1 MLSNVSYLRET
12 LEGHAPADN
21 RMLLIPGLSAVLD
34 RQLISLFW
42 GKYVPV
48 DYVVQGGSP
57 CIWMEQII
65 ALPVLGET
73 LQLSLKA
80 LAMTR
85 IAWIN
90 NDDSMALQGNVIYGR
105 ALQSVQRSLWREN
118 MAMHDDVFVAG
129 YICAVYEASFCALLL
144 PLDRLTLT
152 SL

>member
-1 MLSNVSYLRET
+1 MLSNVSYLREA
-12 LEGHAPADN
+12 LEERAPADH
-21 RMLLIPGLSAVLD
+21 RMLLVPSVSAVLD
-34 RQLISLFW
+34 NQLISLFW
-42 GKYVPV
+42 EKYVPA

-65 ALPVLGET
+65 ALPGLGET

-85 IAWIN
+85 LAWIN

-105 ALQSVQRSLWREN
+105 ALQSVQHSLWLEDL
-118 MAMHDDVFVAG
+118 AMHDDVFVAG
-129 YICAVYEASFCALLL
+129 YICAIYEASFSAFLI
-144 PLDRLTLT
+144 PIERLVLT